1 MSSSKRH
8 RIGSRKRVKFTSD
21 ELETIDSVCDA
32 AWSQILEQHPQ
43 PNREKARERQEALRK
58 RLFVLAGRGV
68 VEFSVL
74 RDRVLATMPETLMYP
89 TAGRRT

>member
-1 MSSSKRH
+1 MGSSKRH
-8 RIGSRKRVKFTSD
+8 RTSSRKSPAKFTSE
-21 ELETIDSVCDA
+21 ELETIDRVYHA

-43 PNREKARERQEALRK
+43 PDDDKARERQEALRK

-89 TAGRRT
+89 TRR

>member
-1 MSSSKRH
+1 MGSSKRH
-8 RIGSRKRVKFTSD
+8 RGSRKRQVKFTSD
-21 ELETIDSVCDA
+21 ELDTIDRVCDA

-43 PNREKARERQEALRK
+43 PDREKARERQEALRK

-89 TAGRRT
+89 TRRD

>member
-1 MSSSKRH
+1 MGSSKRH
-8 RIGSRKRVKFTSD
+8 RIGSRKRQVKFTSD
-21 ELETIDSVCDA
+21 ELKTIDRVCDA

-43 PNREKARERQEALRK
+43 PDREKARERQEALRK

-89 TAGRRT
+89 TRRD